1 MWVPNEIIFKKYDE
15 SMKKK
20 INPFFRFYTSR
31 VHGFCKI
38 GHGSCY
44 YHWNEIFAGVEG
56 DCGLWVPNELIFKK
70 YAESLK
76 TIVVAVLELPAK

>member
-1 MWVPNEIIFKKYDE
+1 MVFA
-15 SMKKK
+15 
-20 INPFFRFYTSR
+20 R
-31 VHGFCKI
+31 I